1 MARNP
6 KNTRMCIACRIRSD
20 KSQLIRITK
29 TKDGIVIADGSS
41 HIEGRSVYLCA
52 SQKCLDT
59 AIKRKAI
66 SRGLKCEIESETI
79 KALQKAIK
87 TE

>member
-6 KNTRMCIACRIRSD
+6 KNTRMCIACRTRSD
-20 KSQLIRITK
+20 KSDFIRIAK
-29 TKDGIVIADGSS
+29 TKDGIVIADNSF
-41 HIEGRSVYLCA
+41 HLEGRSVYLCA

-66 SRGLKCEIESETI
+66 SRGLKCEIGSETTE
-79 KALQKAIK
+79 ALQKAIK